1 MIVQLYI
8 MIDGEPQRLEL
19 YKDEKISLTQNI
31 INYQD
36 ISKVFADYSQSF
48 TIPCS
53 KVNNRIL
60 SHWYENSVNDSFD
73 HRVRYDGYIEI
84 DTLPFKDGSFQLESV
99 SFKNG
104 QPESYKI
111 TFFGKVKQLKDLFGD
126 DKLSSLDYSSLN
138 HPFTPSEVLTRITS
152 TSNYEVRYPL
162 FAHDRLYDYDTATSD
177 DITTNTGA
185 IRWDSLFPAIKIPKI
200 MELIQSRYGISFS
213 SIFFTTY
220 NQYKKL
226 WMLLKNA
233 EKFVVKSQP
242 LKVNFD
248 FKSDGFT
255 TGVNLTTDEVLFYK
269 YQPFVWYG
277 TPFTGLPT
285 FNGNLIQAQ
294 IKVTPTSANNYKVL
308 WYKNGVMV
316 GSSNTLSG
324 TQIVDLNSLIWDSP
338 ISWSSNKHTFYVQSE
353 GVLTFTTELTFR
365 FAVNQGINFTAYQ
378 YKYATSSS
386 QTTVPDLNIENYIP
400 DMKIY
405 DFFMG
410 LVKMFNLVIVP
421 KSETEFTIE
430 PLELWYSIGAKN
442 DITEFVQTE
451 TIEEKKPTIFKKL
464 DFLYE
469 KSENILNARFREIFT
484 PIRGFDYGDL
494 SYVSP
499 TDITESKYEVKLPF
513 ENVMY
518 ERDNLSTFQTTTF
531 KKMDLTNYVPKPVL
545 MYDNGLTP
553 FQNAAGVATP
563 MKYYNGTTYQNV
575 SSYQRF
581 SNELSLVPNDNINVL
596 SLNWNEEIS
605 SWSLNTIINGLY
617 TRLYDNF
624 IENLYNIRARVLTL
638 KCKLSS
644 KKLAELRM
652 NDIIFIGDKRY
663 VINNVTTDLTTG
675 ECDFELMSDF
685 RKGINGQ
692 ISFAGTSI
700 GFRMSNIEVIN
711 IPKDALDVD
720 IVVFK
725 GEFEQFDYVA
735 SPNGLLSYTLK
746 TGVTETEEFN
756 LTMAANTTGV
766 ERTDSVIIKYYL
778 DGEEYYYYINVIQQ
792 G

>member
-73 HRVRYDGYIEI
+73 HRVRYNGYIEI

-126 DKLSSLDYSSLN
+126 DKLSSLDYSTLN
-138 HPFTPSEVLTRITS
+138 HPFLASEILTRITS
-152 TSNYEVRYPL
+152 ASNYEVRYPL
-162 FAHDRLYDYDTATSD
+162 FAHNRLYDFGGGGVNDV
-177 DITTNTGA
+177 TTNTGA
-185 IRWDSLFPAIKIPKI
+185 IQWNSLFPAIKVPKI
-200 MELIQSRYGISFS
+200 MDLIQSKYGISFS
-213 SIFFTTY
+213 SIFFSSY

-233 EKFVVKSQP
+233 EVMVAQSAP
-242 LKVNFD
+242 LKINFTSKSAGFPAMD
-248 FKSDGFT
+248 LTNDDCDIRPSNWTYIGTPNVDLFDQPFTIKLRIFTTSTATYRINYLKNGQLVGKSDVVSGNQIIDVSSLKA
-255 TGVNLTTDEVLFYK
+255 G
-269 YQPFVWYG
+269 G
-277 TPFTGLPT
+277 TPNRVSFE
-285 FNGNLIQAQ
+285 
-294 IKVTPTSANNYKVL
+294 
-308 WYKNGVMV
+308 MV
-316 GSSNTLSG
+316 S
-324 TQIVDLNSLIWDSP
+324 DAAM
-338 ISWSSNKHTFYVQSE
+338 
-353 GVLTFTTELTFR
+353 TFTTELQVR
-365 FAVNQGINFTAYQ
+365 YYHSQFTGGGFITYDQ
-378 YKYATSSS
+378 TKTATSAS
-386 QTTVPDLNIENYIP
+386 QTTTQDVNIQNYVP
-400 DMKIY
+400 DMKVY

-430 PLELWYSIGAKN
+430 PLELWYSIGN
-442 DITEFVQTE
+442 RYDITEFVQRE
-451 TIEEKKPTIFKKL
+451 SLEEKKPSIFKKI
-464 DFLYE
+464 DFKYE
-469 KSENILNARFREIFT
+469 NSENILNAKFRELFT
-484 PIRGFDYGDL
+484 SIRGFDYGDL
-494 SYVSP
+494 SYTSV
-499 TDITESKYEVKLPF
+499 TDITEAKYEIKLPF

-518 ERDNLSTFQTTTF
+518 ERDNGSTLLTTTF

-545 MYDNGLTP
+545 MYENGLTDSK
-553 FQNAAGVATP
+553 NSAGTTTS
-563 MKYYNGTTYQNV
+563 MKYYNGSTYQNING
-575 SSYQRF
+575 YFRF
-581 SNELSLVPNDNINVL
+581 SNELSLVPNDNTNIL
-596 SLNWNEEIS
+596 SLNFNEEIS
-605 SWSLNTIINGLY
+605 AWSLNVIINGLY
-617 TRLYDNF
+617 SRVYDNF
-624 IENLYNIRARVLTL
+624 IENLYNIKSRVVNL

-675 ECDFELMSDF
+675 ECDFELMTDF
-685 RKGINGQ
+685 RQGINGQ
-692 ISFAGTSI
+692 VSFVGTSI
-700 GFRMSNIEVIN
+700 GFRMSNIESIN
-711 IPKDALDVD
+711 IPKDALNID
-720 IVVFK
+720 IVAFI
-725 GEFEQFDYVA
+725 GEFEQFDYIA
-735 SPNGLLSYTLK
+735 SPNGLLTYVLK
-746 TGVTETEEFN
+746 TGVTENEEFN

-766 ERTDSVIIKYYL
+766 ERSDSVVLKYYL
-778 DGEEYYYYINVIQQ
+778 DGEEYYYFINVIQE